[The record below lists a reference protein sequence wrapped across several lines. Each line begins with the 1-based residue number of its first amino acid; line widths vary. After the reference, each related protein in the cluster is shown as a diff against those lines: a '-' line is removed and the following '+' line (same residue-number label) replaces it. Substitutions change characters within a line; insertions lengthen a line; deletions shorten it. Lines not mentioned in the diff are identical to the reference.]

1 MYTAAVG
8 RSFYEQLLPDASVG
22 LGWSSIA
29 VHWLSAVPGPLDG
42 FWFSTATAD
51 QYAVWARAGA
61 ADWDAFLTARAAEML
76 PGARLVVVVG
86 AAHGDGPTRRS
97 GAERAMD
104 AVADGVAALVARGT
118 VTEQERA
125 AMTIPAWYRTEAEW
139 RAPFVDRHDLVLD
152 RLELVDLGDPLW
164 EQTRAGTAPPTPPT
178 TPPPSPPRSGCPS
191 APPCSRAS
199 RRTGAPP
206 WPPTCST
213 ATSPGRSRPR
223 RRGRG
228 STGGSPSW
236 SSPRR
241 GEHRRSGHRWLL
253 RANRDRP
260 VGESGKARLT
270 SGAMSAPEIDAAPES
285 PLIDRPVGSTSTLR
299 RVEAG
304 RVRRRRLAELGFVPG
319 ATIEI
324 LGRGGVGGLVL
335 AVNADTRVAVDAA
348 GARELWVRG
357 EGPRG

>member
-104 AVADGVAALVARGT
+104 AVADGVATLVARGT

-139 RAPFVDRHDLVLD
+139 RAPFVDRHDLVLEQ
-152 RLELVDLGDPLW
+152 LELLDLGDPLW
-164 EQTRAGTAPPTPPT
+164 EQTRAGGPADPADPADYAATVAAALRVSFG
-178 TPPPSPPRSGCPS
+178 PSL
-191 APPCSRAS
+191 SRAS

-206 WPPTCST
+206 WPLTCST
-213 ATSPGRSRPR
+213 ATSRGRSRPR
-223 RRGRG
+223 RRRRG
-228 STGGSPSW
+228 STGGSPHGHRDAVVSTGDPDIDG
-236 SSPRR
+236 SCAPTVIDPLARVARR
-241 GEHRRSGHRWLL
+241 G
-253 RANRDRP
+253 
-260 VGESGKARLT
+260 
-270 SGAMSAPEIDAAPES
+270 
-285 PLIDRPVGSTSTLR
+285 
-299 RVEAG
+299 
-304 RVRRRRLAELGFVPG
+304 
-319 ATIEI
+319 
-324 LGRGGVGGLVL
+324 
-335 AVNADTRVAVDAA
+335 
-348 GARELWVRG
+348 
-357 EGPRG
+357 